1 MVLKRK
7 AINKIKHRPNFCF
20 LLTVKIF
27 LTVILLLRVSYTD
40 AQEQPLISIT
50 IDDPETTTTGGL
62 SGIEKTSALLE
73 TLDKYGLKA
82 ALFVCGKRV
91 DNPEGKIILA
101 KWNDKGHM
109 ICNHSYSHSYYHSKK
124 ISTENFEYDFL
135 RCDSI
140 INTAPGFA
148 KFFRYPFLK
157 EGDTKEK
164 RDDFR
169 NFLIQNGY
177 RNGYVTIDASDWYI
191 DSRIND
197 TLKSV
202 PDFDITPLRDYY
214 LQHIYSR
221 AMFYDSLALAI
232 TGRHI
237 KHTLLL
243 HHNALNAKHLGELIE
258 YFISKGWKFVNASDA
273 YTDEIY
279 SRQPDILPAGE
290 SLIWALAK
298 ETGRYESI
306 LRYPGED
313 SEYEEEAL
321 NAYINNYFLNKNK

>member
-1 MVLKRK
+1 MDLKRK
-7 AINKIKHRPNFCF
+7 VINKIKLKQDPVF
-20 LLTVKIF
+20 LLTVKVF
-27 LTVILLLRVSYTD
+27 LTVILLIQVNFVS
-40 AQEQPLISIT
+40 AQDQPVISIT
-50 IDDPETTTTGGL
+50 IDDPETNTTGGY
-62 SGIEKTSALLE
+62 SGIEKTNALLE
-73 TLDKYGLKA
+73 TLDKYGIKA
-82 ALFVCGKRV
+82 ALFVCGKRI

-140 INTAPGFA
+140 INTAPGYA

-169 NFLIQNGY
+169 TFLIKNGY

-202 PDFDITPLRDYY
+202 PGFDITPFKEYY
-214 LQHIYSR
+214 LQHIYNR
-221 AMFYDSLALAI
+221 AMFYDSLAVQL

-243 HHNALNAKHLGELIE
+243 HHNALNAKYLGVLIE
-258 YFISKGWKFVNASDA
+258 YFISKGWKFTNAADA

-279 SRQPDILPAGE
+279 NREPDILPAGE
-290 SLIWALAK
+290 SLVWALAK
-298 ETGRYESI
+298 ETGKYEPV

-313 SEYEEEAL
+313 SEYEEAAL
-321 NAYINNYFLNKNK
+321 NDYLNQYFTNKK